1 MHTSPPNFVDDVVVP
16 IRVIS
21 TGEKIEDEENMSAEV
36 HQFSTLEQVES
47 HFSRTTHSYN
57 FVYVLPEHYTH
68 GSMHSADRLITG
80 QYISAIHIGL
90 WR

>member
-1 MHTSPPNFVDDVVVP
+1 MHTSPPNFVDEVVVP

-21 TGEKIEDEENMSAEV
+21 TGEKIEDEENISAEV
-36 HQFSTLEQVES
+36 HQFSTLEQAES

-68 GSMHSADRLITG
+68 ASMHSTDRLTKGRYTSVIR
-80 QYISAIHIGL
+80 IGL

>member
-1 MHTSPPNFVDDVVVP
+1 MHTLAPNFVDEVIVP

-21 TGEKIEDEENMSAEV
+21 TGEKIEEDEDNTSAEV

-57 FVYVLPEHYTH
+57 FVYVLPEHYVH
-68 GSMHSADRLITG
+68 ASMHCADRRE
-80 QYISAIHIGL
+80 QVDMSA
-90 WR
+90 

>member
-1 MHTSPPNFVDDVVVP
+1 MHTSPPNFIEEVVVP

-21 TGEKIEDEENMSAEV
+21 TGVKIENEENMSAEV

-57 FVYVLPEHYTH
+57 FVYVLPEHY
-68 GSMHSADRLITG
+68 AR
-80 QYISAIHIGL
+80 A
-90 WR
+90 